1 MVRFKSTTMI
11 TLFLLVGA
19 CVSPM
24 VTSQD
29 SVISLR
35 GSGSKAPCL
44 ELVMDLVQDRAQA
57 STRLTYRQIDN
68 ITSAQNEFME
78 SMVTGS
84 IDFGS
89 GNVPLSSEHYAA
101 LKEQGIDVLHFPHVL
116 SPIGLY
122 HNIPGIGK
130 LNLTSCI
137 ISKIFRREIKSW
149 RSRDILDQNPL
160 LKGLKAAQISVVG
173 HGPVSAV
180 TRAYAEYLR
189 MSCPEEWPEDLV
201 GEDIT
206 WPDGVISCES
216 DVGQC
221 ILENE
226 NSIGFMETADA
237 PSDITE
243 VPLRNQEGHFR
254 TSIQSE
260 ELGGVAA
267 AVSQNFPSNA
277 TEDFSTISLIYQS
290 GPDTWPIVVMH
301 YVYFARSMSQ
311 LTGTAQG
318 LMLAFLRALYDPSYI
333 RQCQV
338 VLGMST
344 VPQQVRDLGLDGL
357 ELLLRS
363 DSQATI
369 WAFETEAGGLIPGDY
384 VLSERRHSFAMQHHF
399 ELRSELDSL
408 KSNTIADLEREIAT
422 LKSDN
427 ENLKVT
433 VADLQNSLN
442 DLKASPM
449 YSPTVPSQP
458 QTAPDGSNGSTNLRP
473 SRSEALDDDTPIYI
487 RDGLPIYT
495 ATQGQQ
501 LQAAL
506 VLAAM
511 SFTFWAVYFVWKAL
525 RFFLKP

>member
-89 GNVPLSSEHYAA
+89 GNVPLSSEHYAT

-180 TRAYAEYLR
+180 TRAYAE
-189 MSCPEEWPEDLV
+189 V
-201 GEDIT
+201 G
-206 WPDGVISCES
+206 
-216 DVGQC
+216 
-221 ILENE
+221 
-226 NSIGFMETADA
+226 
-237 PSDITE
+237 
-243 VPLRNQEGHFR
+243 
-254 TSIQSE
+254 
-260 ELGGVAA
+260 
-267 AVSQNFPSNA
+267 
-277 TEDFSTISLIYQS
+277 
-290 GPDTWPIVVMH
+290 
-301 YVYFARSMSQ
+301 
-311 LTGTAQG
+311 
-318 LMLAFLRALYDPSYI
+318 
-333 RQCQV
+333 
-338 VLGMST
+338 
-344 VPQQVRDLGLDGL
+344 
-357 ELLLRS
+357 
-363 DSQATI
+363 
-369 WAFETEAGGLIPGDY
+369 
-384 VLSERRHSFAMQHHF
+384 
-399 ELRSELDSL
+399 
-408 KSNTIADLEREIAT
+408 
-422 LKSDN
+422 
-427 ENLKVT
+427 
-433 VADLQNSLN
+433 
-442 DLKASPM
+442 
-449 YSPTVPSQP
+449 
-458 QTAPDGSNGSTNLRP
+458 
-473 SRSEALDDDTPIYI
+473 
-487 RDGLPIYT
+487 
-495 ATQGQQ
+495 
-501 LQAAL
+501 
-506 VLAAM
+506 
-511 SFTFWAVYFVWKAL
+511 
-525 RFFLKP
+525 